1 MRKKTEKIRLASLAN
16 IDIDTIVA
24 AHIELVTTPITTVT
38 NWKDIT
44 CGKDC
49 ASPILEVVKEA
60 KAAPRKAILYH
71 KYIFLLHTIIMR
83 CRTNKKNQ
91 IHLEYKLMIDIL
103 GHCYGD
109 MLYNLENMDIITMTS
124 AYNPGV
130 ESRTISLND
139 WTIKFIESTNVK
151 VLEYIRKNKQL
162 ISKCKTEAYEQFKDD
177 EFVKRYNESLSCLDL
192 IKRNEAIDYIH
203 TRTFD
208 SLHSYHYYIG
218 RIEDFDKNELKII
231 SIDKNERIYHYF
243 TNLPK
248 SLKSFFNIKYQLDIS
263 NSHPLLFSYYLIKH
277 YNIDNDILNNLY
289 NISIDTYNKDHNVCK
304 QLCKSL
310 NIKKI
315 EIPNDIL
322 QYIYVTSKGRF
333 WDDFVET
340 FGTMNRGEVKAT
352 LFKEVFY
359 SYSRTTRN
367 KKFAKVFVQQ
377 YPNVWKVIR
386 AMKKSDKLPNLMMR
400 FESRLFR
407 LILDECYNRGW
418 KVISIHDA
426 IIVPSVE
433 ANNNISIE
441 KLKGIVTDIYIRYN
455 LNPSVSIDVF

>member
-16 IDIDTIVA
+16 IDIDTIVE

-44 CGKDC
+44 CDKDC

-71 KYIFLLHTIIMR
+71 KYAFLIHTIIMH
-83 CRTNKKNQ
+83 CRANKKNQ
-91 IHLEYKLMIDIL
+91 THLDYKQMTDIL

-177 EFVKRYNESLSCLDL
+177 EFVKRYNESLSYLEL

-208 SLHSYHYYIG
+208 SLHSYHYYIS
-218 RIEDFDKNELKII
+218 RIEEFDKNELKII

-277 YNIDNDILNNLY
+277 YDIDNNILNILY

-315 EIPNDIL
+315 DVPNDVL

-340 FGTMNRGEVKAT
+340 FKAMERGEVKAT
-352 LFKEVFY
+352 LFREVFY
-359 SYSRTTRN
+359 SRSTTTR
-367 KKFAKVFVQQ
+367 KKPFGKVFVEQ
-377 YPNVWKVIR
+377 YPNVWKLIR
-386 AMKKSDKLPNLMMR
+386 RMKKRAKLPNLMMK
-400 FESRLFR
+400 FESHLFR
-407 LILDECYNRGW
+407 SILTECFKRGW
-418 KVISIHDA
+418 KVASIHDA
-426 IIVPSVE
+426 IIVPNVE
-433 ANNNISIE
+433 ANANIHLDELRNLMI
-441 KLKGIVTDIYIRYN
+441 DIYRTYN
-455 LNPSVSIDVF
+455 LNPSISIDIY